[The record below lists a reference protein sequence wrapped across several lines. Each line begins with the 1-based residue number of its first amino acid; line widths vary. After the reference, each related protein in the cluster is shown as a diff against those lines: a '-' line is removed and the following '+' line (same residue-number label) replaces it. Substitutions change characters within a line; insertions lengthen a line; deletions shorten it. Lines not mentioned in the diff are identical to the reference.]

1 MRRNEISASVSG
13 TRGALGG
20 LDTVGL
26 RDQGNEDQE
35 ERLKMPENRKIV
47 SVWCLSSDV
56 KREKQLY

>member
-1 MRRNEISASVSG
+1 MSG

>member
-1 MRRNEISASVSG
+1 MSG
-13 TRGALGG
+13 TREALRG

-35 ERLKMPENRKIV
+35 ERLKMPEDRKTV
-47 SVWCLSSDV
+47 SIWCLSSDV